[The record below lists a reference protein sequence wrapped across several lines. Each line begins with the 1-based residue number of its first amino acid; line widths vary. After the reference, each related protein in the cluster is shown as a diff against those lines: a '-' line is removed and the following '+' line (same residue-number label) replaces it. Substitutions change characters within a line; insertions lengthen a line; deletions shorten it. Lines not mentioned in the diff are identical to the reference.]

1 MRASV
6 SNKFLVDSN
15 GQSWPCPISRAR
27 APRAPMKRWNLR
39 TADSVSSP
47 VNRHRRSSK
56 RTSMAWR
63 KRISSGGERPAGS
76 FKRCRWPTVG
86 ASVRSQLMK
95 IRTTSRPGVTFRR
108 ATYPINPKRS
118 TSQDLFDTF
127 YDRRNGFMFQTNPL
141 GALRDQQF
149 GDEGQAINRDW
160 NTVWDVKASTFEQ
173 GWIVEIAVPF
183 KFSPVQGWEGSG
195 LEHQYSPRG
204 QVEERGLLPVPH
216 SLPRQRSSP
225 HLRPDDRLVT
235 IDRVLHHASLGVA

>member
-108 ATYPINPKRS
+108 AAYPINPKRS
-118 TSQDLFDTF
+118 TSQDSL
-127 YDRRNGFMFQTNPL
+127 RRPT
-141 GALRDQQF
+141 AL
-149 GDEGQAINRDW
+149 N
-160 NTVWDVKASTFEQ
+160 
-173 GWIVEIAVPF
+173 
-183 KFSPVQGWEGSG
+183 SPS
-195 LEHQYSPRG
+195 
-204 QVEERGLLPVPH
+204 
-216 SLPRQRSSP
+216 
-225 HLRPDDRLVT
+225 
-235 IDRVLHHASLGVA
+235 HASESAPRRPRKTFISFTVCKSPLSRPRAIPSS